1 LIFFIQAHLRGL
13 QERVVQSTRELENS
27 VSGRISTNSSRGS
40 SPLLYNGGSFED
52 IGIGGA
58 GLEIEEVS
66 KLEKKLKILEK
77 AETMAVNKVKSMDA
91 EILNLKSEIKCLL
104 EDKSSLSSQLE
115 EVGRAG
121 AQTQLIISSLK
132 KDKMNLEK
140 QLKEL
145 RGYNFEDLQVSFY
158 IFSGF
163 EYNFFFQKHFIKIYF
178 FHLYKNWIQT
188 VISNFTQSFCPFV

>member
-1 LIFFIQAHLRGL
+1 MIFLIQAHLRGL
-13 QERVVQSTRELENS
+13 QERVVLSTRELENS

-104 EDKSSLSSQLE
+104 EDKSSLSAQLE
-115 EVGRAG
+115 EVGRTG
-121 AQTQLIISSLK
+121 AQTQQTISSLR
-132 KDKMNLEK
+132 KDKINLEK
-140 QLKEL
+140 ELKEL
-145 RGYNFEDLQVSFY
+145 RGHNFEDLQVSFY
-158 IFSGF
+158 NYSGF
-163 EYNFFFQKHFIKIYF
+163 EYYIFFSNKNIKKEFF
-178 FHLYKNWIQT
+178 FHLYKSWVQT
-188 VISNFTQSFCPFV
+188 LMPNATVCPFV

>member
-1 LIFFIQAHLRGL
+1 MIFLIQAHLRGL
-13 QERVVQSTRELENS
+13 QERVVLSTRELENS

-104 EDKSSLSSQLE
+104 EDKSSLSAQLE
-115 EVGRAG
+115 EVGRTG
-121 AQTQLIISSLK
+121 AQTQQTISSLR
-132 KDKMNLEK
+132 KDKINLEK
-140 QLKEL
+140 ELKEL
-145 RGYNFEDLQVSFY
+145 RGHNFEDLQVSFY
-158 IFSGF
+158 NYSGF
-163 EYNFFFQKHFIKIYF
+163 KYYIFFSKKKH
-178 FHLYKNWIQT
+178 
-188 VISNFTQSFCPFV
+188 